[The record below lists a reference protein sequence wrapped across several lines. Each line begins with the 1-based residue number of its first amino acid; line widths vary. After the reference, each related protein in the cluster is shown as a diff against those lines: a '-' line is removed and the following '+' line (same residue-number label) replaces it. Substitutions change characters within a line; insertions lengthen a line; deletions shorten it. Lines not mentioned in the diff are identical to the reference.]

1 MNIESCT
8 YVNLGHV
15 EVKCMHP
22 GELEVLGILRKHNRL
37 LFKKQTPV
45 RKIKCNNLSKKEN
58 KLTLTFSKSN
68 CKSSSND
75 FTSFIVFP
83 VELEVGAPFATS
95 ARVSAMQDKSCILYI
110 VAGVEVTVSSD

>member
-1 MNIESCT
+1 
-8 YVNLGHV
+8 
-15 EVKCMHP
+15 MHL

-37 LFKKQTPV
+37 LFQKQTPG
-45 RKIKCNNLSKKEN
+45 RKIKCNNLSNKEN

-68 CKSSSND
+68 CKSSSSD

-83 VELEVGAPFATS
+83 VELEVGAPFAMS
-95 ARVSAMQDKSCILYI
+95 ASVSAMQDKSCILYI

>member
-1 MNIESCT
+1 MKPRHTDFLTIGFDAVCIAVQVTPKCCSLDQSLFL
-8 YVNLGHV
+8 LG
-15 EVKCMHP
+15 K
-22 GELEVLGILRKHNRL
+22 
-37 LFKKQTPV
+37 T
-45 RKIKCNNLSKKEN
+45 EN